1 MKNESLQFTMNTM
14 LFEDMLKN
22 NLRWFDI
29 VLYNLIRSTRD
40 TYGVYDELVN
50 ELDNETKTISH
61 MKDIYACNLNDSRL
75 ADILCVKG
83 NPQTR
88 NKEISRSI
96 SRLEKVGFIKR
107 QYFSISDTKQR
118 NCRMLI
124 VGE

>member
-1 MKNESLQFTMNTM
+1 MKNKSLKFVMDST
-14 LFEDMLKN
+14 LFEDMLKK

-29 VLYNLIRSTRD
+29 VLYNLILSTRD
-40 TYGVYDELVN
+40 TYGVYDKLVN

-107 QYFSISDTKQR
+107 QYFSISNTKQR

-124 VGE
+124 VT